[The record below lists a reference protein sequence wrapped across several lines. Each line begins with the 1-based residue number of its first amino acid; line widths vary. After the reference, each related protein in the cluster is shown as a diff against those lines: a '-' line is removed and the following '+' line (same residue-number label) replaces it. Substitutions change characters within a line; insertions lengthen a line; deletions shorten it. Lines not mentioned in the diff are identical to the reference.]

1 MRTWNHKTDFYPT
14 ALDLAL
20 AVRGYFLGLGFECET
35 SIAEISRDQGY
46 RLVVK
51 YDAMF
56 DKAVIL
62 DKIAREL
69 E

>member
-1 MRTWNHKTDFYPT
+1 MRTWERKLDFYPT

-46 RLVVK
+46 RLAVE
-51 YDAMF
+51 YGAMF
-56 DKAVIL
+56 DKTVIL
-62 DKIAREL
+62 EKIARKTE
-69 E
+69 